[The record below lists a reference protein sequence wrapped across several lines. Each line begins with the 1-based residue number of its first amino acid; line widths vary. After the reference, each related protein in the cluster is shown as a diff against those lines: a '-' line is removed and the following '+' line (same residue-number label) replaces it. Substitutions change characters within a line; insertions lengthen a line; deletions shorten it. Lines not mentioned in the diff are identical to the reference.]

1 MVQKLVST
9 KTVAQCVEFY
19 YSYKKQVKTGRN
31 GALIYGDTDPPESR
45 NTEEELDH
53 KRLES
58 REEDNGNWE
67 GSADR
72 KQWGSSPS
80 RMTQML
86 QATENAGAV
95 LVLKTQEDVRRDQ
108 MSSRVSHPPHPP
120 LSAPSKPRPP
130 PKTGTISGTKGPA
143 GPEGEFPCKKCGRI
157 FYKVKSRS
165 AHMKSHAE
173 QEKKA
178 AALRQKEAEE
188 KAAAQAAAEAATLLA
203 ARQNGEREGNTARG
217 DSTNDDSSDE
227 DDDEEEDEDWH

>member
-53 KRLES
+53 K
-58 REEDNGNWE
+58 
-67 GSADR
+67 
-72 KQWGSSPS
+72 
-80 RMTQML
+80 
-86 QATENAGAV
+86 AGAV